1 VTDGTKV
8 MGELLMMDSTKVVRE
23 LLMEFVDEVS
33 KQYHV
38 PEETLDRY
46 VKLIVSVARESGH
59 E

>member
-1 VTDGTKV
+1 MDG
-8 MGELLMMDSTKVVRE
+8 TKVVRE

-46 VKLIVSVARESGH
+46 VKLIVAAAREDKH

>member
-1 VTDGTKV
+1 MTDSTKV

-23 LLMEFVDEVS
+23 LLMEFLDEVAVRY
-33 KQYHV
+33 KV

-46 VKLIVSVARESGH
+46 VKLIVAVAREGGH